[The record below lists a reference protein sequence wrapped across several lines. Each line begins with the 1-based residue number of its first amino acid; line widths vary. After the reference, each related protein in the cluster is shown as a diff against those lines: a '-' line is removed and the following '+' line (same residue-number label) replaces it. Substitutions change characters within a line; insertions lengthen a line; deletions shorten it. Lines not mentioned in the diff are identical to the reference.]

1 MEQIVRDHVIR
12 IWDYMHLNHRLE
24 NADCIVG
31 FGCYDEDIPV
41 RCAELYRQGYAPV
54 VVFSGGLGR
63 NTTGLFTETEAERF
77 ARIAETHG
85 VPREWIVLEDRS
97 SNSAE
102 NLLFT
107 PRVLEQ
113 QGITAKKIIAVHKP
127 YMERRLLAAM
137 GVYWPGVSAV
147 ITSPRVTLEEHL
159 AHAASVGMSEKR
171 VLDTIVGD
179 LQRMRVYAQKG
190 YQIPQEIPEE
200 VWGAFVNLCQMGYT
214 GQLVK

>member
-85 VPREWIVLEDRS
+85 VPRERIVLEDRS

-200 VWGAFVNLCQMGYT
+200 VWGSFVNLCQMGYT
-214 GQLVK
+214 SQLVK

>member
-54 VVFSGGLGR
+54 VIFSGGLGR
-63 NTTGLFTETEAERF
+63 NTTGLFTEPEAERF
-77 ARIAETHG
+77 ARIAEIHG
-85 VPREWIVLEDRS
+85 VPRERIVLEDRS

-107 PRVLEQ
+107 PRVLAQ

-171 VLDTIVGD
+171 VLNTIVGD

>member
-1 MEQIVRDHVIR
+1 MEQIVREHVIR
-12 IWDYMHLNHRLE
+12 IWDYMHMGQLPE
-24 NADCIVG
+24 QVDCIVG

-85 VPREWIVLEDRS
+85 VPREQIVLEDRS

>member
-85 VPREWIVLEDRS
+85 VPRERIVLEDRS

-107 PRVLEQ
+107 PRVLEDR
-113 QGITAKKIIAVHKP
+113 GITAKKIIAVHKP

-190 YQIPQEIPEE
+190 YQIPQEIPEP
-200 VWGAFVNLCQMGYT
+200 VWQAFHRLVELGYT
-214 GQLVK
+214 GELVK

>member
-1 MEQIVRDHVIR
+1 MEQIVREHVIR

-85 VPREWIVLEDRS
+85 VPRERIVLEDRS

-179 LQRMRVYAQKG
+179 LQRMKVYAQKG

>member
-1 MEQIVRDHVIR
+1 MEQIVQDHVIR

-85 VPREWIVLEDRS
+85 VPRERIVLEDRS

-179 LQRMRVYAQKG
+179 LQRMKVYAQKG

>member
-85 VPREWIVLEDRS
+85 VPRERIVLEDRS

-214 GQLVK
+214 SQLVK

>member
-1 MEQIVRDHVIR
+1 MEQIVREHVIR
-12 IWDYMHLNHRLE
+12 IWDYMHMGQLPE
-24 NADCIVG
+24 QVDCIVG

-85 VPREWIVLEDRS
+85 VPRERIVLEDRS

-179 LQRMRVYAQKG
+179 LQRMKVYAQKG

-200 VWGAFVNLCQMGYT
+200 VWGAFVNLCKMGYT

>member
-1 MEQIVRDHVIR
+1 MEQIVREHVIR
-12 IWDYMHLNHRLE
+12 IWDYMHMGQLPE
-24 NADCIVG
+24 QVDCIVG

-63 NTTGLFTETEAERF
+63 NTTGLFAETEAERF

-85 VPREWIVLEDRS
+85 VPRERIVLEDRS

-179 LQRMRVYAQKG
+179 LQRMKVYAQKG

>member
-85 VPREWIVLEDRS
+85 VPRERIVLEDRS

>member
-85 VPREWIVLEDRS
+85 VPRERIVLEDRS

-179 LQRMRVYAQKG
+179 LQRMKVYAQKG